1 MRNMLRN
8 FLRHRRIKAFA
19 YLLPLTFLLLSPQMS
34 WVEEEKQGQQSETA
48 EMKPEKGYIVG
59 SADEYE
65 ENEKD
70 GVILFRGN
78 VKMVRENGYLY
89 ADQVEVHRDPKT
101 GDVLK
106 TIATGH
112 VDMKDGDLIAKC
124 DKAILDEVNDIIE
137 LSGSVVVIRG
147 SDRVE
152 APYVKYDRKTGRRF
166 GKGGVRFKVQLKER
180 KAEEEKAK
188 GKQ

>member
-1 MRNMLRN
+1 MRNMSRN
-8 FLRHRRIKAFA
+8 FLQHRRIKAFG
-19 YLLPLTFLLLSPQMS
+19 YLIPFIFLLILSQMA
-34 WVEEEKQGQQSETA
+34 WVEEGKRKPAA
-48 EMKPEKGYIVG
+48 EEVKPEKGYIVG

-70 GVILFRGN
+70 GVIIFRGN
-78 VKMVRENGYLY
+78 VKMIRENGYLY

-106 TIATGH
+106 TIAEGH

-124 DKAILDEVNDIIE
+124 DKAILDEANDIIE

-166 GKGGVRFKVQLKER
+166 GKGGVKFKVQLKE
-180 KAEEEKAK
+180 KKGEKEKAQEK
-188 GKQ
+188 R